1 MITSNPAI
9 CDHFKSGQR
18 SRTQDMKLFYRADA
32 CSGKLF
38 SVALR
43 CVLLDPDQRE
53 GAEASLF
60 FLLRKVF
67 VLVFD
72 GVAGAKPPRGA
83 GWSPGRVGP
92 IIKITAHLPVSRRKA
107 FSCNSAQTCELER
120 NTSRRTDLRL

>member
-1 MITSNPAI
+1 MSLRWAGRMPAQRPLG
-9 CDHFKSGQR
+9 DHFKSGQR

-72 GVAGAKPPRGA
+72 GVAGAKPPGGA
-83 GWSPGRVGP
+83 GRSADQVGQL
-92 IIKITAHLPVSRRKA
+92 TECLPRW
-107 FSCNSAQTCELER
+107 
-120 NTSRRTDLRL
+120 